1 MPATSSK
8 GNINEEPDFDFP
20 FELPANFPAAVED
33 DLAKESMTSKTMA
46 AFLTAVAHLIFS
58 KKKYPSRADFNTVA
72 RSIISKY
79 PFMALSKGSGYDHIT
94 GMLKDRL
101 KDSDERGHVHLVA
114 QLQRYPNDQ
123 QNHWVLFHP

>member
-1 MPATSSK
+1 MPSTSSK

-79 PFMALSKGSGYDHIT
+79 PFMTLSKGSGHA
-94 GMLKDRL
+94 RL
-101 KDSDERGHVHLVA
+101 NLV
-114 QLQRYPNDQ
+114 
-123 QNHWVLFHP
+123 VLII